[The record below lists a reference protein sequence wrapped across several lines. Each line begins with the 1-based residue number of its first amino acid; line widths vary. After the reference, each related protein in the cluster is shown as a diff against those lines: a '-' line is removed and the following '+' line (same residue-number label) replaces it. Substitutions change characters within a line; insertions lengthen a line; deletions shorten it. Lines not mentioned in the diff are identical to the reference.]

1 MFQEHCRTTKNCAGI
16 LTYLRRM
23 RRSVRLDIAPCGGC
37 GNYMP
42 AYEIGDHQTSCRKKR
57 PAAKAIAKSPGK
69 ESFVSAAARMTIQSK
84 VEAPHTVPIPR
95 ETPRPPL
102 PLASSR
108 KGKKGKV
115 APTKTP
121 PAAKRQILS
130 PKPEQPET
138 SLESPN
144 SEFSFDFE
152 ILPPGEWSRSEILG
166 YYDKVYEYHQDI
178 YEPQRII
185 ELLKIRPYPPQRIG
199 KGLEG
204 WTGYCVFQIPGC
216 SRVILEKPQTNN
228 ATYIL
233 WGDWKLLIGK
243 SKNDLILNHA
253 ANVKRIYH
261 TGKNWVGRVETAAK
275 DLKLRK
281 PKPWDPDFIWPT

>member
-1 MFQEHCRTTKNCAGI
+1 MPEHELSNHLSACK
-16 LTYLRRM
+16 
-23 RRSVRLDIAPCGGC
+23 
-37 GNYMP
+37 
-42 AYEIGDHQTSCRKKR
+42 QKR
-57 PAAKAIAKSPGK
+57 PTPKSLGKSSAK
-69 ESFVSAAARMTIQSK
+69 ESFVSSAERMRIQRKVEPPYTLPIHRDSPPPPISPVSKRKGRTSK
-84 VEAPHTVPIPR
+84 V
-95 ETPRPPL
+95 
-102 PLASSR
+102 SSR
-108 KGKKGKV
+108 KIPLAAKLQ
-115 APTKTP
+115 TP
-121 PAAKRQILS
+121 PT
-130 PKPEQPET
+130 KPEQEIAMLPA
-138 SLESPN
+138 SPD

-152 ILPPGEWSRSEILG
+152 ILPPGEWSRGEILG
-166 YYDKVYEYHQDI
+166 YYDRVYEYHQDI

-185 ELLKIRPYPPQRIG
+185 ELLKIRPNPPQRIG

-228 ATYIL
+228 ATYVL